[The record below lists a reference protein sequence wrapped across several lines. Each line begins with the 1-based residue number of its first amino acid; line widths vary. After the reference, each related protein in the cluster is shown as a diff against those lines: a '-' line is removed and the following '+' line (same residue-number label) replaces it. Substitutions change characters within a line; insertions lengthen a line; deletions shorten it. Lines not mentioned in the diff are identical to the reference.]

1 MQFENFLTKMAVDSL
16 EIGADEYRQLREQ
29 HDQEWIINELQR
41 KSLEKGLPGYN
52 LNALRESL
60 LRDQSVAGRT
70 HLEWQPPE
78 VEIIIT

>member
-16 EIGADEYRQLREQ
+16 KIGAEEYQQLREQ
-29 HDQEWIINELQR
+29 HDQGWVINELQR

-52 LNALRESL
+52 LNDLRESI
-60 LRDQSVAGRT
+60 LRDQSVTSRT

-78 VEIIIT
+78 VEIIIM